1 MFGEPDGDDNGDAGC
16 CFEKSMSPS
25 TEHVLALH
33 ESDIDTYTC
42 SFTLTNLIFTFHII
56 SSLGK
61 KIGLSTQII
70 QPVSAT
76 QSQCVA
82 IKKPKIISMNQIAC
96 HGMLHTE
103 RAHSVALDQA

>member
-16 CFEKSMSPS
+16 CFEKSMGPS

-42 SFTLTNLIFTFHII
+42 SFILTNLIFTF
-56 SSLGK
+56 
-61 KIGLSTQII
+61 GLSTQII
-70 QPVSAT
+70 QPVCAT

-82 IKKPKIISMNQIAC
+82 IKKPKLISMNQMAC

-103 RAHSVALDQA
+103 RAHSAALDQA